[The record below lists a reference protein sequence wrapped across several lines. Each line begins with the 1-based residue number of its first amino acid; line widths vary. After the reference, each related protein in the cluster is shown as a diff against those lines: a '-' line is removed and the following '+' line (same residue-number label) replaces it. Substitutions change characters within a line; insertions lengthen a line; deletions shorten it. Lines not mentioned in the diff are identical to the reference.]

1 MKIESN
7 KQRDKE
13 YNSSLQHMGWRV
25 LVVWECALKGKTR
38 MDPGL
43 LLGGICNWLENGS
56 GNPEIRGLDNVHRLG

>member
-1 MKIESN
+1 
-7 KQRDKE
+7 
-13 YNSSLQHMGWRV
+13 MGWRV